1 MPYVFKCMQY
11 LTMRDFIDTTGQV
24 VCVFSLVS
32 VLICKYVS
40 VITCAFIYPCLLSY
54 VCCDDIL
61 YTWQVRNDFD
71 KDVYKNISG
80 IIRIDDGI
88 SEEVGKIKFLGA
100 IIDHLVNWK
109 DRGTYVIAKYLVKLA
124 WWLSPETTQ
133 TRMAHDPDIMGS
145 FTFIWDTVTRFGVL
159 LTRHFLQ
166 SCKFCSMYDCIDNW
180 PR

>member
-1 MPYVFKCMQY
+1 MHN

-40 VITCAFIYPCLLSY
+40 VITCGFIYPCVLSY

-61 YTWQVRNDFD
+61 YTWQVRNDFN

-88 SEEVGKIKFLGA
+88 SEEVG
-100 IIDHLVNWK
+100 
-109 DRGTYVIAKYLVKLA
+109 
-124 WWLSPETTQ
+124 
-133 TRMAHDPDIMGS
+133 
-145 FTFIWDTVTRFGVL
+145 
-159 LTRHFLQ
+159 
-166 SCKFCSMYDCIDNW
+166 
-180 PR
+180 